1 MQDKYI
7 RTPQLATIIYICHL
21 GCAYVFVLLF
31 DYCHKVVSRERMSWK
46 LLVVLRCWTASEFSV
61 EFEVLNFMVC

>member
-1 MQDKYI
+1 
-7 RTPQLATIIYICHL
+7 
-21 GCAYVFVLLF
+21 
-31 DYCHKVVSRERMSWK
+31 MSWK